1 MAYLACLV
9 YIAVTYVRPGEIIP
23 GWIGFPFLEI
33 AAGFA
38 VVAALISLA
47 LNPRHFADLPNDWCF
62 LAYGVA
68 VVLSRPANGWFGG
81 AFPAL
86 LAILPLMTFYFLIR
100 LAVRTEAHLRGLIAA
115 FVLLTL
121 FQAGNGILQYHTGMG
136 LGGSTAHVRVQYD
149 TETGDEVE
157 EIKRVRGTGIFGDPN
172 DLAMSLIVVLPF
184 LFSAVI
190 SEQSGFLRRVLAVG
204 AIGVLGYALVLTQSR
219 GGFVGFAA
227 LIATYTYRR
236 FGRLS
241 AVAAGV
247 LAVVVMLAAGP
258 SRFQQI
264 DSSEASAQGRIQSW
278 AAGLQMLKSQPIL
291 GVGFGNFGDYN
302 QLTAHNS
309 FVHSFAELGV
319 IGGVCFVGIW
329 YWFFVTT
336 TAARDIAGA
345 ARSRLALDI
354 LASGVGVMVC
364 AVFLSRQYSPVLYV
378 PLALGAARVAV
389 TPGDHQ
395 QTSFQRASDWM
406 LLPLLSVGVVIGTYV
421 LVLLLARWSGV

>member
-1 MAYLACLV
+1 MAYLACLIYV
-9 YIAVTYVRPGEIIP
+9 AITYVRPGEIIP

-33 AAGFA
+33 AAAFA
-38 VVAALISLA
+38 GVAALISLA
-47 LNPRHFADLPNDWCF
+47 LNPRLFANLPNDWCF

-68 VVLSRPANGWFGG
+68 IVLSLPANGWLGG
-81 AFPAL
+81 GYVAL
-86 LAILPLMTFYFLIR
+86 LSILPLIVFYLVIR
-100 LAVRTEAHLRGLIAA
+100 LAVQTEAQLRWLGSVL
-115 FVLLTL
+115 VLLTL

-149 TETGDEVE
+149 PETGDEGE
-157 EIKRVRGTGIFGDPN
+157 EVKRVRGTGIFGDPN

-190 SEQSGFLRRVLAVG
+190 SGQSGFLRRILAVG

-227 LIATYTYRR
+227 LIATYAYRR
-236 FGRLS
+236 FGRVT
-241 AVAAGV
+241 AVVAGS
-247 LAVVVMLAAGP
+247 LAVVVILAAGP

-291 GVGFGNFGDYN
+291 GVGYGNFGDFN
-302 QLTAHNS
+302 QITAHNS

-319 IGGVCFVGIW
+319 IGGTCFVGMW

-336 TAARDIAGA
+336 GAGRNVAGA
-345 ARSRLALDI
+345 ATSRLALDI

-364 AVFLSRQYSPVLYV
+364 AVFLSRQYSPILYV
-378 PLALGAARVAV
+378 PLALAAARVTV
-389 TPGDHQ
+389 TPGDDQ
-395 QTSFQRASDWM
+395 QTSFQRPWDWG
-406 LLPLLSVGVVIGTYV
+406 LLLLLSIGVVIGTYV
-421 LVLLLARWSGV
+421 LVLVLARWSGA

>member
-1 MAYLACLV
+1 MAYLACLIYV
-9 YIAVTYVRPGEIIP
+9 TVTYVRPGEIIP

-38 VVAALISLA
+38 VVAAVISLA

-62 LAYGVA
+62 LAYIVA
-68 VVLSRPANGWFGG
+68 IVLSRPANGWFGG
-81 AFPAL
+81 AYPAL

-100 LAVRTEAHLRGLIAA
+100 LAVRKEAHLRGLIAA
-115 FVLLTL
+115 FILLTL

-190 SEQSGFLRRVLAVG
+190 SGQSGFLLRILAVG
-204 AIGVLGYALVLTQSR
+204 SIGVLGYAMVLTQSR
-219 GGFVGFAA
+219 GGFLGFAA
-227 LIATYTYRR
+227 LIATYAYRR
-236 FGRLS
+236 FGRI
-241 AVAAGV
+241 AAAAAGV

-291 GVGFGNFGDYN
+291 GVGFANFGDYN

-336 TAARDIAGA
+336 AAARDVAGA

-389 TPGDHQ
+389 MRGDDQ

-406 LLPLLSVGVVIGTYV
+406 LVPILSVGVVIGTYV
-421 LVLLLARWSGV
+421 LVLVLARWSGA

>member
-1 MAYLACLV
+1 V
-9 YIAVTYVRPGEIIP
+9 FKPRAVG
-23 GWIGFPFLEI
+23 
-33 AAGFA
+33 
-38 VVAALISLA
+38 
-47 LNPRHFADLPNDWCF
+47 NLPNDWCF

-68 VVLSRPANGWFGG
+68 IVLSLPANGWLGG
-81 AFPAL
+81 GYVAL
-86 LAILPLMTFYFLIR
+86 LSFLPLFAFYFLIR
-100 LAVRTEAHLRGLIAA
+100 LAVQTEAQLRWLSSVL
-115 FVLLTL
+115 VLLTL

-136 LGGSTAHVRVQYD
+136 LGGSTAHVRAEYD
-149 TETGDEVE
+149 PDTGDEIE
-157 EIKRVRGTGIFGDPN
+157 EVKRVRGTGIFGDPN

-190 SEQSGFLRRVLAVG
+190 SGQPGFLLRILAVG

-227 LIATYTYRR
+227 LIATYAYRR
-236 FGRLS
+236 FGRFT
-241 AVAAGV
+241 AVVAGS

-291 GVGFGNFGDYN
+291 GVGYGNFGEYN
-302 QLTAHNS
+302 ALTAHNS

-319 IGGVCFVGIW
+319 IGGICFVGMW

-336 TAARDIAGA
+336 GAGRNVAGA

-364 AVFLSRQYSPVLYV
+364 ALFLSRQYSPILYV
-378 PLALGAARVAV
+378 PLALGAARVTV
-389 TPGDHQ
+389 TPGDDQ
-395 QTSFQRASDWM
+395 QTPFQRWSDWI
-406 LLPLLSVGVVIGTYV
+406 LLLLLSIGVVIATYV
-421 LVLLLARWSGV
+421 LVRVLARWSGA